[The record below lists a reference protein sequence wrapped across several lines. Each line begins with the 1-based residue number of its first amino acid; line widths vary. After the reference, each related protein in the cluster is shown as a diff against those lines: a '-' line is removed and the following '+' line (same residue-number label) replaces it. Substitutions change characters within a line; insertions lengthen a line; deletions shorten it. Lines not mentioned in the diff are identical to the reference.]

1 MGRITPLPAW
11 KLRRVFELA
20 GFKLVRIE
28 GDHFVY
34 TKPGVRRP
42 IVIPDYPEVPV
53 FVIRKNLQTAGISR
67 EDYFHLLKNL

>member
-1 MGRITPLPAW
+1 M
-11 KLRRVFELA
+11 VFELA
-20 GFKLVRIE
+20 GFKLARIE

-53 FVIRKNLQTAGISR
+53 FISLFQG
-67 EDYFHLLKNL
+67 EQ